1 MSREAVLATVLWVL
15 HTWTLDAFSTAPI
28 LNVTSPAK
36 RCGKTRLLEILGMLV
51 KRPLAASNITAAA
64 VFRSID
70 KWAPTLLV
78 DEADTFL
85 PKNDELRGVL
95 NSSHYRSG
103 AFVVRV
109 VGEQLEP
116 KQFSTWC
123 AKAIAGIGKLGADTL
138 EDRSIR
144 IPLSRKSKGDSV
156 SRLVHAEAE
165 SRTEALR
172 RKLAR
177 WSVDHI
183 EDLRQRVGRS
193 DPPTDLDDRQQ
204 DNWSPLLAIADLCGV
219 RDEARKVAV
228 AFGADR
234 DDDTASVLLLE
245 DMREIFDGR
254 EAVHTGEILEALLDR
269 EDRPWLEWKSGK
281 PITGRGVARLLEPYG
296 IRPKQLRLD
305 GENRNGYT
313 SDMFKEAFMRYL
325 SSTTSTGQQ
334 AQQVTERNDRL
345 QNEDCRGSQEP
356 VTLSKQKV
364 VDVVDDG
371 TQDPGEN
378 KDYLPAARVLGKFG
392 GRLQRFPLLAAI
404 RRECKASL
412 EDTELF
418 LDLAVETGTVLKS
431 EGWYLLPRPAA
442 GAEGRLPLDAGGAR
456 TPLRKPY
463 SPPTLTSLQAPRDLV
478 ERLIGSTETVT
489 DPQPISDWKE
499 FRRKA

>member
-144 IPLSRKSKGDSV
+144 IPLSRKSKGESV

-165 SRTEALR
+165 SRIR
-172 RKLAR
+172 R
-177 WSVDHI
+177 
-183 EDLRQRVGRS
+183 RS
-193 DPPTDLDDRQQ
+193 GGSSLGGASITSRISG
-204 DNWSPLLAIADLCGV
+204 NGW
-219 RDEARKVAV
+219 DEA
-228 AFGADR
+228 
-234 DDDTASVLLLE
+234 
-245 DMREIFDGR
+245 
-254 EAVHTGEILEALLDR
+254 
-269 EDRPWLEWKSGK
+269 
-281 PITGRGVARLLEPYG
+281 
-296 IRPKQLRLD
+296 
-305 GENRNGYT
+305 
-313 SDMFKEAFMRYL
+313 
-325 SSTTSTGQQ
+325 
-334 AQQVTERNDRL
+334 
-345 QNEDCRGSQEP
+345 
-356 VTLSKQKV
+356 TL
-364 VDVVDDG
+364 
-371 TQDPGEN
+371 P
-378 KDYLPAARVLGKFG
+378 
-392 GRLQRFPLLAAI
+392 
-404 RRECKASL
+404 
-412 EDTELF
+412 
-418 LDLAVETGTVLKS
+418 
-431 EGWYLLPRPAA
+431 
-442 GAEGRLPLDAGGAR
+442 
-456 TPLRKPY
+456 
-463 SPPTLTSLQAPRDLV
+463 
-478 ERLIGSTETVT
+478 
-489 DPQPISDWKE
+489 PISTIDNRTTGVPCSRLRISAV
-499 FRRKA
+499 FGTRRGRWRSPSAPIGTMTRRPSFCSRT